1 MHNENE
7 PQKEETTCEKPRRF
21 FSPFLFLPI
30 FTLLLAGCRAV
41 GPDYEPPAIEM
52 AEQWANQTQA
62 LARQTEELAR
72 WWDTLDDPG
81 LTALIE
87 DALQNNLDLK
97 KARSSVRQARL
108 ERIVT
113 KSSLYPKVDADAGA
127 RKSYTKADDS
137 GGNETDSFSAGFDAS
152 WEIDLF
158 GGTRRS
164 IEASQADYE
173 ASLEALRDVQV
184 SLTAEVA
191 LTYIEIRTYQERLQV
206 AQKNIAIQEETLDLL
221 KALDEAG
228 NGDAL
233 AIVQSSYNLE
243 STKSSLPDIR
253 TGLAESIN
261 SLAILTGKA
270 AGTLQA
276 QVEVQKPLP
285 RVSMELAVGVPAD
298 LLRRRPDIREAER
311 KLAAQTA
318 RIGEAQAELYPS
330 LSLSGSIGIEA
341 ISADRLINAPTR
353 SWSIGPSISWP
364 IFRAGSLR
372 NQVKIENEKME
383 QAFIS
388 YQAAILD
395 ATKEVENALVAYVN
409 EQQKRMHLEEGV
421 KAARLA
427 KELSEHLYATGMT
440 DFSDV
445 LDAQRSLLNFE
456 DDLSQSD
463 GTVLSNLIQL
473 YKALGGGWSPMGANP
488 QSPSKTR

>member
-1 MHNENE
+1 M
-7 PQKEETTCEKPRRF
+7 TGKPERI
-21 FSPFLFLPI
+21 FSKIFLP
-30 FTLLLAGCRAV
+30 LLLAIAIAGCTAV
-41 GPDYEPPAIEM
+41 GPDYEPPTIEM
-52 AEQWANQTQA
+52 AEKWANQA
-62 LARQTEELAR
+62 EPLARQTEELAR
-72 WWDTLDDPG
+72 WWETLDDPQ
-81 LTALIE
+81 LSALIE
-87 DALQNNLDLK
+87 DALQNNLDLR
-97 KARSSVRQARL
+97 KAGSIVRQARL
-108 ERIVT
+108 QRIVT
-113 KSSLYPKVDADAGA
+113 KSSLYPQVDADGSA
-127 RKSYTKADDS
+127 RKSYTRPDD
-137 GGNETDSFSAGFDAS
+137 GHGNETDSFSAGFDAS

-164 IEASQADYE
+164 VEAGQADYE
-173 ASLEALRDVQV
+173 ASLEALRDVRV
-184 SLTAEVA
+184 SLLAEVA
-191 LTYIEIRTYQERLQV
+191 LTYIEIRTYQERLRV
-206 AQKNIAIQEETLDLL
+206 AQKNIDLQVETLDLL

-243 STKSSLPDIR
+243 STKSSVPDIR
-253 TGLAESIN
+253 TGLEESIN

-270 AGTLQA
+270 PGTLQK
-276 QVEVQKPLP
+276 QLGTQKPLP
-285 RVSMELAVGVPAD
+285 RVTVELAVGVPAD
-298 LLRRRPDIREAER
+298 LLRRRPDIRQAER
-311 KLAAQTA
+311 ELAAQTA
-318 RIGEAQAELYPS
+318 RIGEAQAELYPR

-341 ISADRLINAPTR
+341 ISADRLVASPTR

-383 QAFIS
+383 QTFIS
-388 YQAAILD
+388 YQTAILD
-395 ATKEVENALVAYVN
+395 ATEEVENALVAYVN
-409 EQQKRMHLEEGV
+409 EQQKRLHLEEGL

-463 GTVLSNLIQL
+463 GTVISDLIRL
-473 YKALGGGWSPMGANP
+473 YKALGGGWSPLGASP

>member
-1 MHNENE
+1 MAR
-7 PQKEETTCEKPRRF
+7 KPERI
-21 FSPFLFLPI
+21 FSRIFLP
-30 FTLLLAGCRAV
+30 LLLMLAVVGCSAV
-41 GPDYEPPAIEM
+41 GPDYKPPTIEM
-52 AEQWANQTQA
+52 AERWANRTQA
-62 LARQTEELAR
+62 LAGQTEALAR
-72 WWDTLDDPG
+72 WWNTLDDPE
-81 LTALIE
+81 LTELIE
-87 DALQNNLDLK
+87 EGLQSNLDLR

-113 KSSLYPKVDADAGA
+113 RSALYPKVDADAGA
-127 RKSYTKADDS
+127 RKKYTKADDGS
-137 GGNETDSFSAGFDAS
+137 GDETDSFSAGFDAS

-164 IEASQADYE
+164 VEASQADYE

-184 SLTAEVA
+184 SMTAEVA
-191 LTYIEIRTYQERLQV
+191 LAYIDIRTYQERLRV
-206 AQKNIAIQEETLDLL
+206 AQKNIALQEETLDLL

-276 QVEVQKPLP
+276 RLEVQKPLP

-298 LLRRRPDIREAER
+298 LLRRRPDIRQAER
-311 KLAAQTA
+311 ALAAQTA
-318 RIGEAQAELYPS
+318 RIGEAQAELYPK

-341 ISADRLINAPTR
+341 ISADRLINSPTR

-383 QAFIS
+383 QAFIG

-395 ATKEVENALVAYVN
+395 ATEEVENALVAYVN
-409 EQQKRMHLEEGV
+409 EQQKRWHLEEGL

-445 LDAQRSLLNFE
+445 LDAQRALLNFE

-463 GTVLSNLIQL
+463 GTVLSNLIRL
-473 YKALGGGWSPMGANP
+473 YKALGGGWSSMGISVLASVRP
-488 QSPSKTR
+488 RK